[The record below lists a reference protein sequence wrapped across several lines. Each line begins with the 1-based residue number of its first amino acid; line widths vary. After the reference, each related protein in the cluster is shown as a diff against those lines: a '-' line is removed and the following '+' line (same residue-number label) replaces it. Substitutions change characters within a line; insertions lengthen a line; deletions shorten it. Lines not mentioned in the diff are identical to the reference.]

1 MISEKIK
8 EDKHLIPLS
17 YLNISK
23 EEYQEAEKGFKY
35 FPYYAVSSKNII
47 VKFCKKGSSHYLYA
61 FSSFVTV
68 KESILSEDGKTFI
81 KLRFNNGSEMTE
93 RVFSTSV
100 LSVQGI
106 KELLEYGATFDEKYS
121 NDLVNFLI
129 KRQNKAKRIHWV
141 LKVGWKEIDNNLIF
155 DTYQRIDKEGYWST
169 YQLNSSFDLKPKGEF
184 AVWEEM
190 VKKEVCGNIP
200 MEFVLA
206 LGFASPVL
214 SLLNETYDLGSIVF
228 NLANLTS
235 MGKTTAAM
243 LAASVFGNPKIGEGA
258 MISYNA
264 TKNALLATLAFF
276 NSFTVVID
284 EIGTSEIKDFSK
296 FLYSVCLG
304 SSKKRLDGNA
314 QIKKTEQYSS
324 FIISTA
330 EHDILS
336 DDSEGGLRVR
346 VFEIDDILTKS
357 AENSDNII
365 NTVKH
370 NYALA
375 GDLFV
380 YHLLINCLDN
390 MEEEYGKIKQALSS
404 KFINNYNGIKERVI
418 SKFAVV
424 LLTVKYCN
432 SCEDLHFKFSYS
444 KLFNYAVKQIDKSLS
459 SNDKI
464 ETVREIVRQEV
475 AKNSR
480 LYPDLKDPETNALNV
495 YGVIERKTHAG
506 TYCWIITT
514 VFEDIMIKNKI
525 LDYKK
530 ILQEMR
536 DCGIMSV
543 EKGKLYK
550 RKQIH
555 GIEIRTYCINIS

>member
-8 EDKHLIPLS
+8 EDEHLIPLS

-35 FPYYAVSSKNII
+35 FPYYAVSLKNII

-93 RVFSTSV
+93 RIFPTSV

-169 YQLNSSFDLKPKGEF
+169 HQLNSSFDLKPKGEF

-235 MGKTTAAM
+235 TGKTTAAM

-336 DDSEGGLRVR
+336 DDSEGGLRAR

-357 AENSDNII
+357 AENSDNIKY
-365 NTVKH
+365 TVAD

-380 YHLLINCLDN
+380 YHLLINCLDS
-390 MEEEYGKIKQALSS
+390 MEDEYSKIKKALAS
-404 KFINNYNGIKERVI
+404 KFVKTNNNIKERVI

-424 LLTVKYCN
+424 LLTAKYCN
-432 SCEDLHFKFSYS
+432 SCEDFHFKFTY
-444 KLFNYAVKQIDKSLS
+444 KKFFDYTVKQVKKALS
-459 SNDKI
+459 SYDRIKM
-464 ETVREIVRQEV
+464 VREIIKQEITIN
-475 AKNSR
+475 AKF
-480 LYPDLKDPETNALNV
+480 YPEKIGRNIDAFGI
-495 YGVIERKTHAG
+495 YGFIEKKPLG
-506 TYCWIITT
+506 TYCYILTT
-514 VFEDIMIKNKI
+514 VFKSIMIKNKI
-525 LDYKK
+525 SDYQQ
-530 ILQEMR
+530 ILNEMR
-536 DCGIMSV
+536 DNGILFAD
-543 EKGKLYK
+543 KGGFTKSK
-550 RKQIH
+550 MIKGNDIS
-555 GIEIRTYCINIS
+555 TYCIII